1 VEDCWWLS
9 GMGREVI
16 AEICD
21 LLSNEDPE
29 IQLLLKWPQQL
40 AGVETTLIS
49 PQDAFIDPM
58 LIQ

>member
-1 VEDCWWLS
+1 
-9 GMGREVI
+9 MGREVI

-40 AGVETTLIS
+40 AGVETTSIS
-49 PQDAFIDPM
+49 PHDAFIDPVLM
-58 LIQ
+58 Q